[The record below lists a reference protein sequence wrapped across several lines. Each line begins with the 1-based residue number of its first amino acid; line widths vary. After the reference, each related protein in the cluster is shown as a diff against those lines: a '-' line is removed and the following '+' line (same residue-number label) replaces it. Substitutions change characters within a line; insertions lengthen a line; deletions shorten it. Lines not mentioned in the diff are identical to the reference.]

1 MDGSQSVAVDKA
13 KAQKTEVPAKGG
25 AHPRPRDAATL
36 IILDTA
42 KGAPR
47 ILFGKRRMDQ
57 KFMPGKYVFPGGRV
71 DAADL
76 RLKIEDQLAGT
87 EAQKLLREI
96 RGRPSSGATG
106 IRRVNAI
113 ALAAIR
119 ETYEETGI
127 LLGTRTTTPAT
138 TTALNWQKFL
148 AHGVMPRLS
157 PITLVARAITP
168 PGKPRRYDT
177 RFFCVRAEEIALR
190 TSDNDGELTETH
202 WLTLDEAKT
211 FDLPTI
217 QRAILEDLA
226 DRLKAEGRL
235 VPSAHPVP
243 FYHMKNG
250 TFRRDLL
257 TPDGSVAQVR
267 AEDRLGA

>member
-1 MDGSQSVAVDKA
+1 MDG
-13 KAQKTEVPAKGG
+13 AQEITAGKPAPKPKPQT
-25 AHPRPRDAATL
+25 ALRPQDAATL

-42 KGAPR
+42 HGAPK

-71 DAADL
+71 DAADI
-76 RLKIEDQLAGT
+76 KVKVPDSLAET
-87 EAQKLLREI
+87 EVKKLLQDI
-96 RGRPSSGATG
+96 KGRPG

-119 ETYEETGI
+119 ETYEETGL
-127 LLGTRTTTPAT
+127 LLGSKADQPVTSSIPM
-138 TTALNWQKFL
+138 WQQFF
-148 AHGVMPRLS
+148 AHGVVPRLAN
-157 PITLVARAITP
+157 ITLLARAITP

-177 RFFCVRAEEIALR
+177 RFFCVRAEEIALK
-190 TSDNDGELTETH
+190 TSDQDGELTETH

-217 QRAILEDLA
+217 QRAILDDLS
-226 DRLKAEGRL
+226 DRLKQEGHL
-235 VPSAHPVP
+235 GPSHHPVP
-243 FYHMKNG
+243 FYHMKGG

-257 TPDGSVAQVR
+257 TSDGA
-267 AEDRLGA
+267 

>member
-1 MDGSQSVAVDKA
+1 M
-13 KAQKTEVPAKGG
+13 
-25 AHPRPRDAATL
+25 
-36 IILDTA
+36 
-42 KGAPR
+42 
-47 ILFGKRRMDQ
+47 
-57 KFMPGKYVFPGGRV
+57 PGGRV

-76 RLKIEDQLAGT
+76 RVQCQDALADS
-87 EAQKLLREI
+87 EAGKLLQGI
-96 RGRPSSGATG
+96 KGHPASGADG

-119 ETYEETGI
+119 ETYEETGL
-127 LLGTRTTTPAT
+127 LLGAKAIAPAPAT
-138 TTALNWQKFL
+138 TPLWQKFFD
-148 AHGVMPRLS
+148 HGVTPRLS
-157 PITLVARAITP
+157 AITFLARAITP

-177 RFFCVRAEEIALR
+177 RFFCVAAEEIALK
-190 TSDNDGELTETH
+190 TADQDGELTETH
-202 WLTLDEAKT
+202 WLTLEEAKT

-226 DRLKAEGRL
+226 DRLKAEGHLR
-235 VPSAHPVP
+235 PSAHPVP

-257 TPDGSVAQVR
+257 TAQSAAAHAI